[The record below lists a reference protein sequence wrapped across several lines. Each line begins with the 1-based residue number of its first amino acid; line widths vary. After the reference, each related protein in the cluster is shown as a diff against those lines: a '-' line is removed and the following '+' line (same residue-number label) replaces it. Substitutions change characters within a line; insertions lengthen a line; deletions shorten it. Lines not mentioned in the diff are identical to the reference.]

1 MKTSLDQLKSYIE
14 VPEGPQFEF
23 KEASQNY
30 HFEKLVDYC
39 VALANEGGG
48 KMILGVTD
56 RRPRRVVGTAA
67 FAEPGRTEGGL
78 FERLRHRV
86 PVEELYTSDGLRV
99 VIVHVPARLPG
110 TAWHHNGRYLKR
122 AGEDLVPLGDA
133 ELKSDVR

>member
-1 MKTSLDQLKSYIE
+1 MKTSLDQLKSYVE

-86 PVEELYTSDGLRV
+86 PVE
-99 VIVHVPARLPG
+99 
-110 TAWHHNGRYLKR
+110 
-122 AGEDLVPLGDA
+122 
-133 ELKSDVR
+133 